1 VTRRIRPRKSL
12 PPSPLQT
19 RARPPQPVSVAITG
33 GIGAGKTSAL
43 ESFARHGAATIS
55 SDEIVHRLLRE
66 DSEVHRALVERFGMQ
81 IVGEDGADREA
92 IARIVF
98 ENAVELGW
106 LEQLLHPRV
115 AAAQLAWRDELARSP
130 DPPHVTVAE
139 VPLLYEAGADKRF
152 DVVVVITAP
161 PQVRAAR
168 RDVDDRREQRLLPES
183 EKVRRADYVYEND
196 GTLEELDRFVAG
208 VMRELAG

>member
-1 VTRRIRPRKSL
+1 M
-12 PPSPLQT
+12 
-19 RARPPQPVSVAITG
+19 
-33 GIGAGKTSAL
+33 
-43 ESFARHGAATIS
+43 
-55 SDEIVHRLLRE
+55 
-66 DSEVHRALVERFGMQ
+66 HRALVERFGTQ

-92 IARIVF
+92 IAGIVF

-130 DPPHVTVAE
+130 DPPCVTVAE

-168 RDVDDRREQRLLPES
+168 RNVDDRREQRLLPES

>member
-1 VTRRIRPRKSL
+1 
-12 PPSPLQT
+12 
-19 RARPPQPVSVAITG
+19 
-33 GIGAGKTSAL
+33 
-43 ESFARHGAATIS
+43 
-55 SDEIVHRLLRE
+55 LRE
-66 DSEVHRALVERFGMQ
+66 DSEVHRALVERFGTQ

>member
-1 VTRRIRPRKSL
+1 
-12 PPSPLQT
+12 LQGD
-19 RARPPQPVSVAITG
+19 P
-33 GIGAGKTSAL
+33 
-43 ESFARHGAATIS
+43 
-55 SDEIVHRLLRE
+55 
-66 DSEVHRALVERFGMQ
+66 EVHGALVERFGAQ

-98 ENAVELGW
+98 DDAVELGW

-130 DPPHVTVAE
+130 DPPSVTVAE
-139 VPLLYEAGADKRF
+139 VPLLYEAGADRRF

-161 PQVRAAR
+161 PEVRTAR
-168 RDVDDRREQRLLPES
+168 RQVDDRREQRLLPES

-196 GTLEELDRFVAG
+196 GTLEELDAFVAG
-208 VMRELAG
+208 VMRELEA

>member
-1 VTRRIRPRKSL
+1 
-12 PPSPLQT
+12 LQGD
-19 RARPPQPVSVAITG
+19 P
-33 GIGAGKTSAL
+33 
-43 ESFARHGAATIS
+43 
-55 SDEIVHRLLRE
+55 D
-66 DSEVHRALVERFGMQ
+66 VHRALVERFGAQ

-98 ENAVELGW
+98 DDAVELGW

-130 DPPHVTVAE
+130 DPPRVTVAE
-139 VPLLYEAGADKRF
+139 VPLLYEAGADRRF

-161 PQVRAAR
+161 PEVRTAR
-168 RDVDDRREQRLLPES
+168 RQVDDRREQRLLPES

-196 GTLEELDRFVAG
+196 GTLEELEAFVAG
-208 VMRELAG
+208 VMRELEG

>member
-1 VTRRIRPRKSL
+1 
-12 PPSPLQT
+12 
-19 RARPPQPVSVAITG
+19 
-33 GIGAGKTSAL
+33 
-43 ESFARHGAATIS
+43 
-55 SDEIVHRLLRE
+55 LRE
-66 DSEVHRALVERFGMQ
+66 DSEVHRALVQRFGTQ

-92 IARIVF
+92 IAGIVF

-115 AAAQLAWRDELARSP
+115 AAAQLAWRNELARSP
-130 DPPHVTVAE
+130 DPPRVTVAE

>member
-1 VTRRIRPRKSL
+1 M
-12 PPSPLQT
+12 
-19 RARPPQPVSVAITG
+19 
-33 GIGAGKTSAL
+33 
-43 ESFARHGAATIS
+43 
-55 SDEIVHRLLRE
+55 
-66 DSEVHRALVERFGMQ
+66 HRALVERFGAQ

-98 ENAVELGW
+98 DDAVELGW

-130 DPPHVTVAE
+130 DPPRVTVAE
-139 VPLLYEAGADKRF
+139 VPLLYEAGADRRF

-161 PQVRAAR
+161 PEVRTAR
-168 RDVDDRREQRLLPES
+168 RQVDDRREQRLLPES

-196 GTLEELDRFVAG
+196 GTLEELEAFVAG
-208 VMRELAG
+208 VMRELEG